1 MDKNKNPYTIEE
13 IEEAINKV
21 YLLVDPGIIRAVI
34 ASVVA
39 NKTNV
44 SDSPVWLLIM
54 AGSSAGKT
62 IMLKLL
68 DKCGPYIIGV
78 DTLTT
83 NTFASSMRLDE
94 EVSLLHKANNGI
106 LIFKDFTVLTTMN
119 DEGLREIMGQL
130 RSIFDGS
137 FDKKSGNANDVEWR
151 GKLGIIAAGTI
162 EVQRKMRQFSKNGER
177 FLNYIIDVADSK
189 ELIRRAIRNH
199 KNLKEMEDN
208 LATMVSE
215 FINYIINNKES
226 SKLEIPDEVDEELI
240 NVADFCT
247 LARSPVIMTRKDETV
262 VEFVPD
268 REIGA
273 RMVMM
278 LKNIATALMLVA
290 NERTLSTL
298 NAKILYKIAFDSI
311 PVERRLALRLLS
323 QYTEATTKNI
333 AIRFNLTTS
342 TVRGW
347 LNQLNALK
355 MIDRKSKGDNGG
367 GSDLWSVKKEYK
379 SVILKYEGLEDLDMV
394 MEVTDEEAKNAYYD
408 EQELQ
413 ENEEEI
419 ETLGLGYMFQKEG
432 F

>member
-13 IEEAINKV
+13 IEEAINEV